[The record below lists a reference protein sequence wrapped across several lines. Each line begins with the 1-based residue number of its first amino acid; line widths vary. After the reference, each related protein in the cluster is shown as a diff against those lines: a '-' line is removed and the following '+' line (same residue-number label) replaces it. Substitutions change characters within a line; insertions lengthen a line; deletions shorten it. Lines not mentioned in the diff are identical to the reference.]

1 MENYIFFDRS
11 VNADD
16 KAWTTEDNSA
26 HLMHFGGHQSL
37 CLLNCLRSKNTL
49 KQGKFWKFSK
59 VTAKPK
65 VMENLKR
72 AWKWKVMEF
81 EELKR
86 ERTLC

>member
-1 MENYIFFDRS
+1 MEFNCQSVKVMENYFFFDRS

-49 KQGKFWKFSK
+49 KQGKF
-59 VTAKPK
+59 
-65 VMENLKR
+65 
-72 AWKWKVMEF
+72 
-81 EELKR
+81 
-86 ERTLC
+86 